1 MRESTASTTAA
12 LQREVK
18 LPPFEEERPSA
29 WFKSAEV
36 MFELHGVAN
45 RKMWFF
51 YTQWALTSQQKML
64 VDDIICM
71 DPAPPDAYEILKPTN
86 GGACCVG
93 LYTPPRLSTA
103 LLIGC

>member
-1 MRESTASTTAA
+1 MPPKRSPPVRESTASTTAA

-18 LPPFEEERPSA
+18 LPPFEEERPLA

-64 VDDIICM
+64 VDNVISM
-71 DPAPPDAYEILKPTN
+71 DPTPPDAYEILKKAVKPV
-86 GGACCVG
+86 CQ
-93 LYTPPRLSTA
+93 R
-103 LLIGC
+103 